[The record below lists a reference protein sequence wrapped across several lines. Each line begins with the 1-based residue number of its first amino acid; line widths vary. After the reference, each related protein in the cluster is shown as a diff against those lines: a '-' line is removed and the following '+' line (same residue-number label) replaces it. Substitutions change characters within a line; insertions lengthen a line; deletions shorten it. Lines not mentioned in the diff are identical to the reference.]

1 MADSDQGDSQEYLVI
16 SIRDQLYALPSAS
29 VDYALPPSDV
39 TPLPFVPDYV
49 LGLISVNES
58 IMPLIELDS
67 LISGSGGSAETENQP
82 SFKHQTRT
90 ELVVINTGRSR
101 CALHCQRI
109 VASVTISPADIN
121 CEESAEDE
129 ADAELTMLA
138 LSSGGFQFEERKAS
152 ILEPDRIGH
161 LITPRHMEQ
170 GEPGMV
176 GSEVKQKEEA
186 EKQNQ
191 CLVFRMGEERF
202 SLRLNDVLEILDLS
216 LSESVPGAPEE
227 IEGVQIIR
235 GEVLVVLALKT
246 ILGLENSAIH
256 QSPVVVIE
264 FSGRSYGLRVD
275 EIIGLHS
282 YSADEAKVVPDENG
296 DIAEVVVDGDDVIA
310 LLTPSRLISH
320 DRRARLAPFVPTATQ
335 NKTEKEENKKSV
347 LITMLGSQWIGIP
360 VNIIENISEI
370 CPYESIKTRTNPMVK
385 GALSLKGQIFPVLD
399 SEALLGHAA
408 DDHLDDYE
416 EDNKGAWIVIG
427 QRDKAWALAVS
438 DAQEIID
445 IPESQIKPVEA
456 SQARFVYA
464 LANIDG
470 RLLSLVNTA
479 PLESA
484 A

>member
-1 MADSDQGDSQEYLVI
+1 MADTDQGDSQEYLVI
-16 SIRDQLYALPSAS
+16 SICDQLYALPSAS
-29 VDYALPPSDV
+29 VDYALPPGSV

-49 LGLISVNES
+49 LGLISVNER
-58 IMPLIELDS
+58 IMPLIELDC
-67 LISGSGGSAETENQP
+67 LIGDTGASSTGDAEP
-82 SFKHQTRT
+82 AFRHQTRT

-109 VASVTISPADIN
+109 VASVDINGADI
-121 CEESAEDE
+121 SSEDISD
-129 ADAELTMLA
+129 ADVATELTMLA
-138 LSSGGFQFEERKAS
+138 LSSGHFQFEDRQAS

-170 GEPGMV
+170 GEPGMI
-176 GSEVKQKEEA
+176 GREVEQEEEA
-186 EKQNQ
+186 AEQSQ

-202 SLRLNDVLEILDLS
+202 ALRLDDVLEILDLP
-216 LSESVPGAPEE
+216 LSEAVAGAPEE

-246 ILGLENSAIH
+246 ILGLEIAAIH
-256 QSPVVVIE
+256 QSPVIVIE

-275 EIIGLHS
+275 EVIGLHS
-282 YSADEAKVVPDENG
+282 YGTEDAKVVQDENG

-320 DRRARLAPFVPTATQ
+320 DRRARLAPFVPATTQ
-335 NKTEKEENKKSV
+335 SKAEKEEDKKSV
-347 LITMLGSQWIGIP
+347 LITMLGNQWIGIP
-360 VNIIENISEI
+360 VNLIEAISEI

-385 GALSLKGQIFPVLD
+385 GALSLKGQILPVLD
-399 SEALLGHAA
+399 SEALLGQA
-408 DDHLDDYE
+408 DDNAWAEYGDG
-416 EDNKGAWIVIG
+416 NKGAWIVIG
-427 QRDKAWALAVS
+427 RREKAWALEVS
-438 DAQEIID
+438 EAQEIID
-445 IPESQIKPVEA
+445 IPESLIKPVEA
-456 SQARFVYA
+456 SQARFIYA